1 MKQGIH
7 PEYHQVIFLDTTTN
21 FKFLSGSTKTSS
33 EMMEWEDGKEYPV
46 IRLDISSD
54 SHPFY
59 TGRQKF
65 AAADGR
71 VERFNKS
78 LVLNQTTNIVIVK
91 LSASY
96 NGIVD
101 SFLFISVVRV
111 YTTTVFKEVTQY
123 HVVNT

>member
-1 MKQGIH
+1 
-7 PEYHQVIFLDTTTN
+7 
-21 FKFLSGSTKTSS
+21 
-33 EMMEWEDGKEYPV
+33 MMEWEDGKEYPV

-91 LSASY
+91 LSASN

-111 YTTTVFKEVTQY
+111 FTYDCVQKVTQY
-123 HVVNT
+123 HLVNT

>member
-1 MKQGIH
+1 
-7 PEYHQVIFLDTTTN
+7 
-21 FKFLSGSTKTSS
+21 
-33 EMMEWEDGKEYPV
+33 MEWEDGKEYPV

-59 TGRQKF
+59 TGRQNSLLRM
-65 AAADGR
+65 D
-71 VERFNKS
+71 VWNVSTKS

-91 LSASY
+91 LSASN

-111 YTTTVFKEVTQY
+111 FTYDCVQRSDSIPSC
-123 HVVNT
+123 

>member
-1 MKQGIH
+1 
-7 PEYHQVIFLDTTTN
+7 
-21 FKFLSGSTKTSS
+21 
-33 EMMEWEDGKEYPV
+33 MMEWEDGKEYPV

-59 TGRQKF
+59 TGRQNSLLRM
-65 AAADGR
+65 D

-91 LSASY
+91 LSASN

-111 YTTTVFKEVTQY
+111 FTYDCVQRSDSIPSC
-123 HVVNT
+123 

>member
-1 MKQGIH
+1 
-7 PEYHQVIFLDTTTN
+7 
-21 FKFLSGSTKTSS
+21 
-33 EMMEWEDGKEYPV
+33 MMEWEDGKEYPV

-59 TGRQKF
+59 TGRQNSLLRM
-65 AAADGR
+65 D

-111 YTTTVFKEVTQY
+111 YTYDCVQRSDSIPCC
-123 HVVNT
+123 